1 MYIEKLVYINLMV
14 TINQNSIIET
24 HTKKGI
30 QTLNSS
36 NHKSKRRNKKDLQ
49 NHLKTMKWQ

>member
-24 HTKKGI
+24 HTIKKKEFK
-30 QTLNSS
+30 
-36 NHKSKRRNKKDLQ
+36 H
-49 NHLKTMKWQ
+49 